1 MSFLN
6 ELKRRN
12 VIRVAAA
19 YVVTAWLVI
28 QVVETIFPA
37 FGFGDAA
44 IRYAT
49 IAFAIGLIPAL
60 VVAWVFEL
68 TPEGI
73 KKDGE
78 IDHGAPPSL
87 RNAKRLDRMI
97 LVVLAVALGYFAFD
111 KFILAPQQMEE
122 EIAEARQ
129 EGRSEALVESYGDRS
144 IAVLPFT
151 DMSPNGDQEYF
162 SDGIAEELSNLLTRV
177 PELRV
182 ISRSSAFSFK
192 GKDIDMAT
200 IGDQLNVA
208 HVLEGSVRKAGDRIL
223 ITAQLI
229 ETRTDTSETIDPE
242 AYALFLEGKFLMNE
256 RLGVEVN
263 DQAITLLKQAIDI
276 EPLYADAWTVLGL
289 AYTFAFSN
297 EENQTEERSV
307 ELGRLFKEALANAL
321 IADPDHPA
329 ANAYLAWAS
338 MQEFGDYLRPGP
350 QFERALELDPYNWEV
365 IRGSILY
372 AVVIGRSDV
381 AAALGRIAASR
392 NPLCGPCHWAIS
404 RQLFIAGDYES
415 AEKSL
420 RKVLSQRSGRGLH
433 RLGMILLLKGDTDE
447 ARAIFEQLPVG
458 AEREHGH
465 LFLALTTGETEGI
478 EQKINEFGTK
488 WGEEFIRYK
497 AELYALSGNFDMAF
511 ETLDVFLGAQI
522 KSNSAL
528 ALRNP
533 LFRNLEGDP
542 RWDAWLERAGIAP
555 HQLADIQFNP
565 RLPAFNGSLQ

>member
-1 MSFLN
+1 
-6 ELKRRN
+6 
-12 VIRVAAA
+12 
-19 YVVTAWLVI
+19 
-28 QVVETIFPA
+28 
-37 FGFGDAA
+37 
-44 IRYAT
+44 
-49 IAFAIGLIPAL
+49 
-60 VVAWVFEL
+60 
-68 TPEGI
+68 
-73 KKDGE
+73 
-78 IDHGAPPSL
+78 
-87 RNAKRLDRMI
+87 
-97 LVVLAVALGYFAFD
+97 
-111 KFILAPQQMEE
+111 
-122 EIAEARQ
+122 
-129 EGRSEALVESYGDRS
+129 
-144 IAVLPFT
+144 
-151 DMSPNGDQEYF
+151 
-162 SDGIAEELSNLLTRV
+162 
-177 PELRV
+177 V

-208 HVLEGSVRKAGDRIL
+208 HVLEGSVRKAGDRIR

-229 ETRTDTSETIDPE
+229 ETRTDTHLWSETYDRTLDDIFAIQDEIAAALVDQLKISLLGQIPQSETIDPE